1 MKRFNRGYTTGVYDM
16 FHIGHL
22 NIFKNA
28 KKYCDFLIVGVSTD
42 DVVMHAKKKKTIIP
56 FEERSEIVASIRY
69 VDMVVPQNDYSAEAK
84 INYAKNNNIDVIFV
98 GSDWKGTEKWNYIEA
113 ELAKINCSV
122 IYLPHTDGISSSML
136 REKMNK

>member
-1 MKRFNRGYTTGVYDM
+1 MKRFSRGYTTGVYDM

-42 DVVMHAKKKKTIIP
+42 EVVMHAKKKKTVIP

-136 REKMNK
+136 REKINK